1 MDMKGPVI
9 YAGSFDPVTYGHLDL
24 VHRAARIFPRVIVA
38 VARNLEKRPFFTV
51 SQRADFLR
59 QSLRDLPA
67 AEVDSFSGLLV
78 DYAVRRGVRLLL
90 RGLRAVSDFEYEFQ
104 MALTNRKLHPELET
118 IYLMPCE
125 SFSYLSSRIIKEI
138 AALGG
143 DVSPFVPPAVVAA
156 FRRRAKR

>member
-1 MDMKGPVI
+1 MNMKGPVI

>member
-1 MDMKGPVI
+1 MMKGPVI

-143 DVSPFVPPAVVAA
+143 DVSPFVPPEVVAA

>member
-1 MDMKGPVI
+1 MNMKGPVI

-143 DVSPFVPPAVVAA
+143 DVSPFVPPEVVAA

>member
-1 MDMKGPVI
+1 MKASII

>member
-1 MDMKGPVI
+1 MMKGPVI